1 MTPRDALAARIASWT
16 GLDVV
21 RGGRASTLD
30 RVIDQRSRA
39 LGHASAEAYVASL
52 VSPDANEVRALID
65 ALTVG
70 YTWFYRD
77 DEQSAV
83 FADVMRAQRAEPLH
97 VWVAG
102 TSTGEE
108 AYTLA
113 LLAASANR
121 RVSVL
126 GTDINGAS
134 LEIAAAGEY
143 GAWALRE
150 VPPAVR
156 ATFVP
161 SPKGQWTVPQSIRD
175 TVRFE
180 RHNLQ
185 GAPKT
190 RDGGWHMILC
200 RNVLI
205 YFQREAAASTIAR
218 LAESLAPDGW
228 LFLGASEV
236 LATAP
241 PGFVVGRV
249 GGRFGIRRAAR
260 GEAPAPAR
268 ESPPAPSVPP
278 LPLESVADVL
288 ESALGA
294 VERGDVAA
302 SLAAGQRA
310 LAIDPLAA
318 DAHLVLGIALY
329 TSGEPARALEQL
341 RAALFLEPD
350 AWVASFYLARAYEKL
365 GRFAEARALFEDV
378 TRLGATPPRLR
389 TLRAWQSEML
399 TLASMRVGPRRA

>member
-1 MTPRDALAARIASWT
+1 MKPHETLAARIAAWT
-16 GLDVV
+16 GLDLA
-21 RGGRASTLD
+21 RGGRASTLA

-52 VSPDANEVRALID
+52 TSADDEEVRAMID

-83 FADVMRAQRAEPLH
+83 FVDVMRAHRTDPFH

-113 LLAASANR
+113 LLAQSAKR
-121 RVSVL
+121 RASVL
-126 GTDINGAS
+126 GTDINSGA
-134 LEIAAAGEY
+134 LAIAAAGEY
-143 GAWALRE
+143 GAWSLRD

-161 SPKGQWTVPQSIRD
+161 TPKGQWTVPASIRD
-175 TVRFE
+175 AVRFE

-205 YFQREAAASTIAR
+205 YFQRDAAAKVVAR

-236 LATAP
+236 LTVAP
-241 PGFVVGRV
+241 SGFVVGRV
-249 GGRFGIRRAAR
+249 GSRFGIRHAAR
-260 GEAPAPAR
+260 GEASAPPMRAPT
-268 ESPPAPSVPP
+268 PPPSMPSA
-278 LPLESVADVL
+278 ENVADVL

-294 VERGDVAA
+294 VERGDVGA
-302 SLAAGQRA
+302 SLSAVQRA
-310 LAIDPLAA
+310 LAIDPLAS

-350 AWVASFYLARAYEKL
+350 AWVASFYLARSYEKL
-365 GRFAEARALFEDV
+365 GRFAEARVEFE
-378 TRLGATPPRLR
+378 TAIRGGTTSPRLR

-399 TLASMRVGPRRA
+399 TLASMRVTPRRP